1 MADFKK
7 FGEHLY
13 CPHCHSEYMH
23 LRDVCVMTRN
33 SENGNDGLFLHAN
46 VAENHCS
53 FQTKVPNECK
63 SNRDETSLTFWC
75 ELCGKDSTI
84 TFEQAKGLTSIR

>member
-1 MADFKK
+1 MADFKE
-7 FGEHLY
+7 FGAYLH
-13 CPHCHSEYMH
+13 CPHCKSEYMH
-23 LRDVCVMTRN
+23 LRDVRIMTRN
-33 SENGNDGLFLHAN
+33 LEGKDDGLCLN
-46 VAENHCS
+46 VNVEKGTCL
-53 FQTKVPNECK
+53 FKTKVTDECK

>member
-23 LRDVCVMTRN
+23 LRDVCIMLRN
-33 SENGNDGLFLHAN
+33 SEGKDDGLCLN
-46 VAENHCS
+46 VNVEKGTCS
-53 FQTKVPNECK
+53 FKTKVTDECK